1 MFKSML
7 KEPFL
12 IYLQYHFIT
21 KKNTSSRNNQVNK
34 IKEHCNVSKSKFS
47 LKKKSN
53 PIPKN
58 EDLSII
64 KNSLYVLRIV

>member
-1 MFKSML
+1 ML

-47 LKKKSN
+47 LKTKSN
-53 PIPKN
+53 PIPKMK
-58 EDLSII
+58 I
-64 KNSLYVLRIV
+64 RQ